1 MSDETPLED
10 RIAALEQRVA
20 AIESEAMTRLPA
32 SDAGEAAEAILD
44 QERFWAL
51 SGLKARIGS
60 RSAVLFVGSV
70 DLPGGRSYVWQQAFD
85 IGRMRDLD
93 LAPAAEALAAL
104 GHPLRLQLLRAV
116 LTGVNNTAGLSEVE
130 GVGTTGQLYHHL
142 RQLVAAGW
150 LTAAGRGRY
159 EVPAGRVIP
168 LLVTI
173 AAAGQDPLTEKGESR

>member
-1 MSDETPLED
+1 MSDGTSLED

-20 AIESEAMTRLPA
+20 AIDSEGITRSQA
-32 SDAGEAAEAILD
+32 RDAGETAEAILD
-44 QERFWAL
+44 PERFWAL

-85 IGRMRDLD
+85 VGRMRELD
-93 LAPAAEALAAL
+93 LAPAAKALAAL

-116 LTGVNNTAGLSEVE
+116 LKGVNNTAELSETE

-150 LTAAGRGRY
+150 LTASGRGRY

-168 LLVTI
+168 LLVAI
-173 AAAGQDPLTEKGESR
+173 AAAGQDPLTEKGDNR